1 MYEVKE
7 KQNILNR
14 IEKLKQDSI
23 VNHETYEQL
32 KKEIELY
39 RSIGCKYSSNSEKT
53 KLSRQKRMY

>member
-14 IEKLKQDSI
+14 IEKLKHDSI
-23 VNHETYEQL
+23 VNHETYDQL

-39 RSIGCKYSSNSEKT
+39 RNIGSKCSSMS
-53 KLSRQKRMY
+53 